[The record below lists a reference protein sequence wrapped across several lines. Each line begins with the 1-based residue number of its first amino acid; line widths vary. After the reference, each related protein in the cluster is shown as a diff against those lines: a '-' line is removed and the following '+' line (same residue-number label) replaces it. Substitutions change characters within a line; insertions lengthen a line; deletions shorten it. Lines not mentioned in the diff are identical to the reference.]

1 MHGDTKCS
9 WTKQNVAFCRG
20 GGCITGRV
28 SRDGDMKY
36 ICKKENK
43 TKKKLKSGEGGQ
55 QASPRVKVNVRRKNS
70 EGECSMTN
78 SRSCV
83 VNERSGRSLTEEDSE
98 L

>member
-1 MHGDTKCS
+1 MLVDKTKCGFLS
-9 WTKQNVAFCRG
+9 G
-20 GGCITGRV
+20 GGCITSRV

-36 ICKKENK
+36 ICKKK
-43 TKKKLKSGEGGQ
+43 KKKKKKLKSGEGGQ